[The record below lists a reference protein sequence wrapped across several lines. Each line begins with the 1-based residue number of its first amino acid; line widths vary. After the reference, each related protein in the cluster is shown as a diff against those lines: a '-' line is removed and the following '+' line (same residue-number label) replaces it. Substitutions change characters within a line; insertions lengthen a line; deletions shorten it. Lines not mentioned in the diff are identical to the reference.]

1 MKRYLIW
8 IIILSLSLVFIGNE
22 KSTEIAS
29 RALVHAV
36 GIDMDEN
43 GYTVTLQ
50 IFQSEGAGSD
60 TQIDPSKSNTQV
72 ISNTAPTFEEA
83 IMLCENQLGNY
94 IFIGHNQIIVLSR
107 NSAISF
113 TV

>member
-50 IFQSEGAGSD
+50 IFQSEGLGD
-60 TQIDPSKSNTQV
+60 YLHSNTPYPPAF
-72 ISNTAPTFEEA
+72 S
-83 IMLCENQLGNY
+83 GRY
-94 IFIGHNQIIVLSR
+94 SSR
-107 NSAISF
+107 RHSSL
-113 TV
+113 